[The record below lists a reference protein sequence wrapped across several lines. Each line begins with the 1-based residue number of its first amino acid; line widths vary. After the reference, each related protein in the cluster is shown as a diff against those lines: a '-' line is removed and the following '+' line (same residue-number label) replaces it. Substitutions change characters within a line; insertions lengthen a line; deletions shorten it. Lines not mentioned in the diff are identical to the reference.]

1 MENIQ
6 GLKAAIATVLRQL
19 RRDKGLSQQKL
30 ADFAG
35 LSRIHIA
42 QIEGCKRNATM
53 NVLFLI
59 GRVTKVN
66 LVEFS
71 ARIEEELRE
80 INEKE

>member
-42 QIEGCKRNATM
+42 QIEGCKWNATV
-53 NVLFLI
+53 NALLLI
-59 GRVTKVN
+59 SRVAKIS
-66 LVEFS
+66 LVELS
-71 ARIEEELRE
+71 ARIETVLLE
-80 INEKE
+80 IREKE